1 MNARECLARAAL
13 ALGRGH
19 TDYAAAACE
28 QILGVAPGHLRALM
42 LLGQA
47 RLAEERFDA
56 SAQVF
61 EEVLRLDPENTLA
74 RAGLA
79 ASYERLGRVAAA
91 LGQLRLATELS
102 PGNPEVQQAHQALE
116 AQLRRGRAATG
127 RAVAKRARAL
137 LVRGRLAEAEAAFHE
152 SLLEERERD
161 DLRLGRLRA
170 LWRAGRGEDVRAACR
185 ELRAEERLFP
195 AALAIEATVEMAGGD
210 PALGTELLHEARCLD
225 PSDLV
230 VGPIVREGGFELS
243 SLDEAVEVGEP
254 TVPCPPEVAA
264 LSFGAMEGA
273 LEEPTDEALLSA
285 ALGGER
291 AGDAHDPGVAEVRR
305 VLEAAEGL
313 LGRGLGFR
321 VSGSGSGVVGVGSS
335 GQVTQGS
342 RASAGRGA
350 EGGTLAILAQRGEL
364 RARFGPAG
372 ADLVDA
378 KLRALVSALEAQERA
393 CALYYVD
400 EAQEVAGL
408 TLPPVARGD
417 QTAMAR
423 FVTHLAGAAEAQG
436 GALGHVLLVGGPE
449 MMPFARVANPA
460 DDDDAVV
467 ETDLPLACQGA
478 NLLLPVRSVARLPA
492 GAAGGPQFLIQSL
505 DAMRLRLESPARPAS
520 AWRWWRGFGGGRR
533 AKARVFAL
541 SARVWRASTEALL
554 EQLEV
559 ASELRLSP
567 PVVEE
572 DFEAEW
578 LKGVC
583 FALFNLHGVDGA
595 DGWFGQKD
603 GSYPADYPL
612 FPVAL
617 RSASLEGIDL
627 EGAIVFTE
635 ACYGGSIADRR
646 PDNSVALAL
655 LSRGAACVVCSTC
668 IAYGSVAPPLSGADL
683 LARFFWLH
691 LEQGQAAGEAL
702 WRAKR
707 DFLDGMRQRQ
717 GYLDGDDQKTLLSF
731 VLYGDPLARMAAP
744 DRTAEVTTFDEQMS
758 AAHAVEGLSLFC
770 RARSAAMVAEPP
782 SGDLVAMA
790 RRLLAN
796 AVPEAAD
803 GPLDVLPRGLC
814 ERVYHEGCQ
823 DCEPPDAAHSQRP
836 GAYVVSSRKSLP
848 LWDGGTLR
856 RVARVTLDTA
866 GTVLKLSV
874 SK

>member
-19 TDYAAAACE
+19 TAYAVAACE

-47 RLAEERFDA
+47 HLSDERFDA
-56 SAQVF
+56 SAQAF

-116 AQLRRGRAATG
+116 TQLRRGRVATG

-137 LVRGRLAEAEAAFHE
+137 LVRGRLAEAETAFQE
-152 SLLEERERD
+152 GLLEEKDRD

-170 LWRAGRGEDVRAACR
+170 LWRAGRGEDVRAACH

-195 AALAIEATVEMAGGD
+195 AALALEAAMEMAGGN

-230 VGPIVREGGFELS
+230 TGPIVREAGLDLP
-243 SLDEAVEVGEP
+243 SLDESVEVGDP
-254 TVPCPPEVAA
+254 AVPCPPEVAA
-264 LSFGAMEGA
+264 LPAGAMEAA
-273 LEEPTDEALLSA
+273 LEEPADEALLSA

-291 AGDAHDPGVAEVRR
+291 AGDAHDPGVIEVRR

-313 LGRGLGFR
+313 LRAGLGSR
-321 VSGSGSGVVGVGSS
+321 VSGP
-335 GQVTQGS
+335 GS
-342 RASAGRGA
+342 RGRVTDGSRSSAGPGVP
-350 EGGTLAILAQRGEL
+350 GGTLAILAQRGEL

-378 KLRALVSALEAQERA
+378 KLRALVAALDAREQAS
-393 CALYYVD
+393 ALYYVD
-400 EAQEVAGL
+400 EAHEVAGL
-408 TLPPVARGD
+408 TVPAVARPD

-423 FVTHLAGAAEAQG
+423 FVSQLAGAAEAQG

-449 MMPFARVANPA
+449 MLPFARVANPA

-467 ETDLPLACQGA
+467 ETDLPLACQGG
-478 NLLLPVRSVARLPA
+478 NLLHPVRSVARMPT
-492 GAAGGPQFLIQSL
+492 GAAGGTQFLVQSL
-505 DAMRLRLESPARPAS
+505 DAMRLRLEGQARQAS

-617 RSASLEGIDL
+617 RSTSLEGIDL

-655 LSRGAACVVCSTC
+655 LGRGAACVVCSTC

-683 LARFFWLH
+683 LARFFWLR
-691 LEQGQAAGEAL
+691 LEQGQPAGEAL

-707 DFLDGMRQRQ
+707 DFLDAMRQRQ

-744 DRTAEVTTFDEQMS
+744 DRTAEVTTFDEQVDEMA
-758 AAHAVEGLSLFC
+758 AAHAVDGLPLFC
-770 RARSAAMVAEPP
+770 RARSAAMSSEPP

-790 RRLLAN
+790 RRLLAS

-814 ERVYHEGCQ
+814 DGMFHD
-823 DCEPPDAAHSQRP
+823 DCEDSEATGIAHGLRP

>member
-19 TDYAAAACE
+19 TDYAVAACE
-28 QILGVAPGHLRALM
+28 QILGVARGHLRALM

-47 RLAEERFDA
+47 HLAEERFDA
-56 SAQVF
+56 AAQAF
-61 EEVLRLDPENTLA
+61 EGVLRLDPENTLA

-79 ASYERLGRVAAA
+79 ASYERLGQVAAA

-102 PGNPEVQQAHQALE
+102 PANPEVQQAHQALE
-116 AQLRRGRAATG
+116 AQLRRGRAAAG
-127 RAVAKRARAL
+127 RPVAKRARAL
-137 LVRGRLAEAEAAFHE
+137 LVRGRLAEADVAFQE
-152 SLLEERERD
+152 GLLEEKERD

-185 ELRAEERLFP
+185 ELRGEERLFP
-195 AALAIEATVEMAGGD
+195 AALAIQAAVELAAGNL
-210 PALGTELLHEARCLD
+210 ALGTELLHQARCLD

-230 VGPIVREGGFELS
+230 TGPIAREAGLELPP
-243 SLDEAVEVGEP
+243 LDEALEVGEP
-254 TVPCPPEVAA
+254 AVPCPPEVAA
-264 LSFGAMEGA
+264 LPADAMDAA
-273 LEEPTDEALLSA
+273 LEESTDEALLSA

-313 LGRGLGFR
+313 LRTGLGSR
-321 VSGSGSGVVGVGSS
+321 VSGLGSGVR
-335 GQVTQGS
+335 VTDGPRS
-342 RASAGRGA
+342 SAGRGP
-350 EGGTLAILAQRGEL
+350 QRGMVAIVARRQEL

-378 KLRALVSALEAQERA
+378 KLRALAGALEAQERA
-393 CALYYVD
+393 CALYYLD
-400 EAQEVAGL
+400 EAQEGAGL
-408 TLPPVARGD
+408 TLPPFPGRAD
-417 QTAMAR
+417 ETATAR
-423 FVTHLAGAAEAQG
+423 FVSQLAGAAEAHG
-436 GALGHVLLVGGPE
+436 GSLAHVLLVGGPE
-449 MMPFARVANPA
+449 MLPFSRVANPA

-467 ETDLPLACQGA
+467 ETDLPLACQGP

-492 GAAGGPQFLIQSL
+492 GASASPRFLVQSL
-505 DAMRLRLESPARPAS
+505 DAMRLRLEGSTRPAT
-520 AWRWWRGFGGGRR
+520 AWRWWPAFGGGRR

-541 SARVWRASTEALL
+541 AARVWRASTEALL
-554 EQLEV
+554 EELQV
-559 ASELRLSP
+559 AGELRLSP

-583 FALFNLHGVDGA
+583 FALFNLHGVDGT

-603 GSYPADYPL
+603 ASYPADYPL

-617 RSASLEGIDL
+617 RSGALEGIDL

-635 ACYGGSIADRR
+635 ACYGGSIAERR
-646 PDNSVALAL
+646 PENSVALAL
-655 LSRGAACVVCSTC
+655 LSGGAACVVASTC

-683 LARFFWLH
+683 LARLFWVH
-691 LEQGQAAGEAL
+691 LEQGRPAGEAL

-707 DFLDGMRQRQ
+707 DFLDAMRQRQ

-744 DRTAEVTTFDEQMS
+744 DRTPEVTTFDEDEE
-758 AAHAVEGLSLFC
+758 ALVGRAHALEGLPLFC
-770 RARSAAMVAEPP
+770 RARSAAMSAEPP

-790 RRLLAN
+790 RRLLAS
-796 AVPEAAD
+796 AVPETAD
-803 GPLDVLPRGLC
+803 CPLEVLPRGLC
-814 ERVYHEGCQ
+814 DRVYHEECLE
-823 DCEPPDAAHSQRP
+823 CELGEGTQGARP
-836 GAYVVSSRKSLP
+836 GAYMVSAKKSLP
-848 LWDGGTLR
+848 LWDGGTMR
-856 RVARVTLDTA
+856 SVARVTLDTA